1 MGKGRILSRWKYF
14 SSLTCASK
22 LSDLKEFAVGMGVVP
37 WVQHGH
43 HVFKF
48 RHELKY
54 LTESLGVTFTVE
66 QPLALNGLNRAM
78 QSTANVRFSARLC
91 MDKAAETG
99 RWTGVKCIWASGE
112 QPQLLMASA
121 VIP

>member
-1 MGKGRILSRWKYF
+1 MGKGRILSKWKYS

-22 LSDLKEFAVGMGVVP
+22 LSDLKVFAAGMGVIP

-43 HVFKF
+43 PVFKF

-54 LTESLGVTFTVE
+54 LTESLGVTFTAE
-66 QPLALNGLNRAM
+66 QPPALNGLNRAM
-78 QSTANVRFSARLC
+78 QSTANVKFSARLC
-91 MDKAAETG
+91 TDKTTE